1 MADSDKLSNS
11 QSILHNYRALGDE
24 VRERFKSK
32 KEGSLWYYRA
42 LANACM
48 AAPNNYHYKALVEE
62 LNRVV
67 SQIK

>member
-32 KEGSLWYYRA
+32 KEGSLWYFIG
-42 LANACM
+42 L
-48 AAPNNYHYKALVEE
+48 
-62 LNRVV
+62 
-67 SQIK
+67 